1 MLSLTKAT
9 VGSLFPFLPD
19 VLKDLNVGIIALA
32 LNLVALAAVS
42 AATRGAVGL
51 GGPQRLPA
59 GK

>member
-1 MLSLTKAT
+1 M
-9 VGSLFPFLPD
+9 
-19 VLKDLNVGIIALA
+19 LKDFNVGIIALA
-32 LNLVALAAVS
+32 LNLAALAVVS